1 MEKEVY
7 LVNPCK
13 TSSLPFWKTNQISIP
28 ENMKIVLEENLHS
41 VNVQKYIDERY
52 FKLVHRMNDIEKPV
66 LSNRYEVRV
75 CAVSEYAKHI
85 TVCYDD
91 IGISVEDLEEY
102 QSHAVYDS
110 NLWIAVT
117 ERGQNNIIAS
127 GIAELDTDIKEGI
140 LEWIQVSPEY
150 RGMGFGKFVV
160 KELLWRMK
168 DKADF
173 VTVSGK
179 LDNPTNP
186 RGLYLACGFAEEAIW
201 HVKRKYF

>member
-41 VNVQKYIDERY
+41 VNVQKYIDEKY

-117 ERGQNNIIAS
+117 ERGQNSIIAS
-127 GIAELDTDIKEGI
+127 GIAELDTDIKEGL

-201 HVKRKYF
+201 HVMRKYF

>member
-41 VNVQKYIDERY
+41 VNVQKYIDEKY

-110 NLWIAVT
+110 NLCIAVK
-117 ERGQNNIIAS
+117 ER
-127 GIAELDTDIKEGI
+127 
-140 LEWIQVSPEY
+140 
-150 RGMGFGKFVV
+150 
-160 KELLWRMK
+160 
-168 DKADF
+168 
-173 VTVSGK
+173 
-179 LDNPTNP
+179 
-186 RGLYLACGFAEEAIW
+186 
-201 HVKRKYF
+201 

>member
-13 TSSLPFWKTNQISIP
+13 TSSLPFCKTNQISIP

-41 VNVQKYIDERY
+41 VNVQKYIDEKY

-117 ERGQNNIIAS
+117 ERGQNSIIAS

-201 HVKRKYF
+201 HVMRKYF